1 MYMEI
6 NEHTRMCSFDTG
18 NMYTSI
24 PKIRGCKCKENMT
37 QNNPAIIKSNKKEII
52 NILKIMLQRILLPP
66 PPTIL
71 QTWNNQPEGLA
82 LDAPTSAI
90 LAKAYIVTLP
100 LLRPT
105 GHTLFKSP

>member
-1 MYMEI
+1 
-6 NEHTRMCSFDTG
+6 
-18 NMYTSI
+18 MYTSI

-71 QTWNNQPEGLA
+71 QT
-82 LDAPTSAI
+82 
-90 LAKAYIVTLP
+90 
-100 LLRPT
+100 
-105 GHTLFKSP
+105 